1 MITHYRL
8 GPCHGPAST
17 LVRSDSHDSSPQ
29 TCTKISFMAVELG
42 QKGTWNGRWSSCLR
56 FAWHWDIEKPRG
68 RRKTA
73 KGPRTSSVP
82 PGHSEKKTDPSNL
95 CERKMQTI
103 YKSFFVRSMW
113 RLGWWVSWV
122 SGKPLQKKPWGPH
135 FCEHGWSILGKSGSV
150 LDSRC
155 RVRVTSLFGDVGG
168 AIWSDLDDFFL
179 LLVEL
184 KNHKDPCVSSWIGE
198 ICWCHSASLNPW
210 SVPNVGK
217 YRRYKK

>member
-1 MITHYRL
+1 MGLPQPWFTVKRYSL
-8 GPCHGPAST
+8 
-17 LVRSDSHDSSPQ
+17 DSHDLSPQ

-103 YKSFFVRSMW
+103 YKSIFVALFFLCEVCEGWGDGCRESLCRKNPEARTSVSMA
-113 RLGWWVSWV
+113 
-122 SGKPLQKKPWGPH
+122 GP
-135 FCEHGWSILGKSGSV
+135 FWEN
-150 LDSRC
+150 LDLCWTRGAGAWHRC
-155 RVRVTSLFGDVGG
+155 LAMELGG
-168 AIWSDLDDFFL
+168 AIWS
-179 LLVEL
+179 
-184 KNHKDPCVSSWIGE
+184 
-198 ICWCHSASLNPW
+198 
-210 SVPNVGK
+210 
-217 YRRYKK
+217 